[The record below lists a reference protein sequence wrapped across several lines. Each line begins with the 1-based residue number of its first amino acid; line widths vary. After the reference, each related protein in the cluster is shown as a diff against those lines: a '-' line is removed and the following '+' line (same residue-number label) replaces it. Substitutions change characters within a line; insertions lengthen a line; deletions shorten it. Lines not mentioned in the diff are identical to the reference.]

1 MVGGAG
7 KEGAPTPFITD
18 SVLLERLQ
26 WVQDT
31 ELRMA
36 DQVHAL
42 TELHFLFLQGE
53 AIRAE
58 SSARNRGTAGEGC
71 SARHRDPTL
80 IPISGTWSGAGFK
93 SSSAPVIPRTP
104 YVSRS
109 QRERDTSP
117 PVLDLV
123 SRRLTNTLSA
133 FNSLGGAVGVGAGGR
148 VK

>member
-1 MVGGAG
+1 MVLGR
-7 KEGAPTPFITD
+7 KEHPHLSFTD
-18 SVLLERLQ
+18 SFLLERLQ

-58 SSARNRGTAGEGC
+58 SSARNRGTAEEGC
-71 SARHRDPTL
+71 SPRHRDPTL
-80 IPISGTWSGAGFK
+80 IPISGTWSGVGFK

-104 YVSRS
+104 YVSWS
-109 QRERDTSP
+109 QRERRHISSGSGPGIQEADKHTIS
-117 PVLDLV
+117 
-123 SRRLTNTLSA
+123 
-133 FNSLGGAVGVGAGGR
+133 F
-148 VK
+148 